1 MKLSI
6 LPCLA
11 LVAGVLGY
19 SEKLSLR
26 PLSQKYLQASFEFEA
41 ESEPFNTHPVAHHD
55 EFPRILS
62 QIITQGD
69 AREIHLRFAQGFWD
83 AEEWGVL
90 PHNGAFA
97 GGTGVEAWAWIEASS
112 KEEAKEKWF
121 GLVNSLSGLFC
132 ASLNF
137 IDSAH
142 TVEPQFT
149 FKQSSTGSNGANETT
164 AYLFSGALP
173 AEPVCT
179 ENLTPFIRLLPCKG
193 KAGISSLLDGHKI
206 FDSQWQ
212 GMAIDVHRECTDEEA
227 CKMVLKQTVDAV
239 VDVPRQLRRNKH
251 PIPVPLYGDD
261 FRCDT
266 SKPYANDYVCFPLG
280 DPTEVS
286 WSIREIF
293 GRPIEGAC
301 RIGQGSIKLDVPEG
315 WKLQSKSGED
325 GEVLD
330 TYPTLSLANTEPL
343 DIILSSEDATHVSP
357 VSSPPVFA
365 QRSFSGHGQQRGGV
379 RTAFTN
385 PSSEPVTFIY
395 SETLPWFMRFYFHTL
410 KLKNV
415 DEFGEESEG
424 SFEVLQYS
432 KSVDRKKPTHF
443 ELKMTIPAHSSA
455 TLGYDFDKSMLY
467 LAEYP
472 PDANH
477 GFSIPPGVLT
487 VVDSNGTH
495 TMSTR
500 TTALILSLPTP
511 DFSMPYNV
519 IILTSTVIA
528 LAFGSIFSLLLKRVL
543 SQEQA
548 DYLSSQTPLKKL
560 LAKLK
565 RKKVTKEKKDQ

>member
-6 LPCLA
+6 LPVLA
-11 LVAGVLGY
+11 LAAGALGY

-26 PLSQKYLQASFEFEA
+26 PLSQKYLQASFQFEA
-41 ESEPFNTHPVAHHD
+41 ESEPFNSNAVAHHA

-62 QIITQGD
+62 QIISQSD
-69 AREIHLRFAQGFWD
+69 AREIHLRFAQGWWD

-90 PHNGAFA
+90 PENGTFA
-97 GGTGVEAWAWIEASS
+97 GGTGVEAWAWIEAAS
-112 KEEAKEKWF
+112 KEEAKKKWF

-142 TVEPQFT
+142 TVEPEFT
-149 FKQSSTGSNGANETT
+149 FKQQSNGVESQ

-212 GMAIDVHRECTDEEA
+212 GMAIDVRRECEGEA
-227 CKMVLKQTVDAV
+227 CKMILHQSVDAV
-239 VDVPRQLRRNKH
+239 IDVPRQLRRNVH

-266 SKPYANDYVCFPLG
+266 SKPYASDFICYPLG
-280 DPTEVS
+280 DPTEVN

-293 GRPIEGAC
+293 GRPIAGAC
-301 RIGQGSIKLDVPEG
+301 RVGEGSVKLDVSPG
-315 WKLQSKSGED
+315 WTIKSKTGED
-325 GEVLD
+325 GEL
-330 TYPTLSLANTEPL
+330 TETRSELSLANNDPL
-343 DIILSSEDATHVSP
+343 DIVLSSSDATQVSP
-357 VSSPPVFA
+357 VPAPPVFA

-379 RTAFTN
+379 RIAFSN
-385 PSSEPVTFIY
+385 PSTEPVTFIY

-410 KLKNV
+410 NLKEV
-415 DEFGEESEG
+415 DSAGNESGG

-443 ELKMTIPAHSSA
+443 ELKMVIPAGSSA

-487 VVDSNGTH
+487 VVDADGNH
-495 TMSTR
+495 TMTTR

-528 LAFGSIFSLLLKRVL
+528 LAFGSVFSLLLKRVIA
-543 SQEQA
+543 QEHA
-548 DYLSSQTPLKKL
+548 DYLSSQTPLNKF
-560 LAKLK
+560 LAKFK
-565 RKKVTKEKKDQ
+565 RAKVTKEKKNQ